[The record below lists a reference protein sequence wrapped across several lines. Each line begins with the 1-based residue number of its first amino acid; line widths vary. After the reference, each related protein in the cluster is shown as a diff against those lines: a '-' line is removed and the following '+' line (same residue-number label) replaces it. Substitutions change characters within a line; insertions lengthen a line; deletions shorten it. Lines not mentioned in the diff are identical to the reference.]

1 MYHLKLGYHDI
12 NNIPWEYIE
21 WFYNRHT
28 QYLVDLEKE
37 ENEKFN
43 RFG

>member
-1 MYHLKLGYHDI
+1 MHHLRLGYQDI
-12 NNIPWEYIE
+12 VNMPWEHVE

-37 ENEKFN
+37 QEEQNKK
-43 RFG
+43 